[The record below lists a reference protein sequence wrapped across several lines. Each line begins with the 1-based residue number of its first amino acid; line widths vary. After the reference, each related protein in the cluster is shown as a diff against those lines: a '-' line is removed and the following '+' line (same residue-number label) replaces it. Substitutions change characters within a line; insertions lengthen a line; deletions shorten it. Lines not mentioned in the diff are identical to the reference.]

1 MEGRGEG
8 EHGDCERGR
17 KKEQEKKR
25 LNPKTRRTEFLD
37 MKERNRQMKAWGLG
51 LKMIQNYG

>member
-17 KKEQEKKR
+17 KKEQEKKKTE
-25 LNPKTRRTEFLD
+25 PKTLRRRRTEFLD
-37 MKERNRQMKAWGLG
+37 MKERNRQMN
-51 LKMIQNYG
+51 KMIQNYG

>member
-51 LKMIQNYG
+51 LK